1 MSKDNV
7 QIVDYALKYAK
18 KYGWA
23 VFPVSRKT
31 KKPLTPHGCKDA
43 KKEAGPIKAW
53 WKKWPDANIG
63 IATGAISEL
72 VVVDLDLDEEKGKDG
87 IHQLILW
94 ERENGELPGT
104 AKVLTGRGG
113 NHLYYHHADP
123 GIKNQVDIIEGIDVR
138 GDGGY
143 VIAPPSVHQNGTVY
157 EWEEPPTETPIAE
170 LDEVVMKL
178 LAVGEK
184 KQEPHQQ
191 FQLPDKIGS
200 GSRNT
205 TLHKLACSMQ
215 AQGMSDDAIMAA
227 VAAENAERCE
237 PPLEDEE
244 IERIVQSALQYR
256 KGELKVMKISDDDN
270 RPPKFTYKID
280 KNGELTDQIAQTV
293 KNCEEAI
300 GYDTNLRGR
309 IQFNE
314 LTGMVSVYGSVPW
327 EEHKGWRD
335 WKNSDDSALW
345 SYVESKYGLSNKDKI
360 FNALENVAH
369 RRHCNTVKDMLEQ
382 AAADWDGNHHI
393 ETLLPQFVG
402 ADLTEY
408 NTEVMKLFML
418 GAIKRIYQPGCKF
431 DYMLILV
438 GPQGAYKSS
447 FLRFL
452 AADDNVF
459 SDNFNSIDGDRA
471 FEKLRGMWIVE
482 MSELQATKRAKD
494 VEAIKAFITS
504 RKDTYRA
511 AYARRTEQHP
521 RQCVLAGTSNPVD
534 FLTDQ
539 TGNRRFLPVTCA
551 KHEIPNPFDNEIET
565 KWSFHQAWGEAM
577 DIYARANGKVR
588 LVLPDYLAKQALDAQ
603 TAYMEEDP
611 DVGIIQEWLDNEC
624 KLDRVCVKMIW
635 DVALKMNFNQMSR
648 METNRL
654 HNIMKNQ
661 ISGWK
666 YVGMQK
672 CGPYGTQRSYDRDRK
687 MVINDEELP
696 WMSLG
701 G

>member
-1 MSKDNV
+1 MAEMV
-7 QIVDYALKYAK
+7 TFALEYAQ

-23 VFPVSRKT
+23 VFPVSNKT

-43 KKEAGPIKAW
+43 KKAAGPIKAW

-63 IATGAISEL
+63 IATGSMSEL
-72 VVVDLDLDEEKGKDG
+72 VVIDLDMDEEEGKDG
-87 IHQLILW
+87 IHELVLW
-94 ERENGELPGT
+94 ERENGDLPET
-104 AKVLTGRGG
+104 AKVITGRGG
-113 NHLYYHHADP
+113 NHLYFHYKGDAVKNRT
-123 GIKNQVDIIEGIDVR
+123 GILDGIDVR
-138 GDGGY
+138 ADGGY
-143 VIAPPSVHQNGTVY
+143 VIAPPSVHPNGTFY
-157 EWEEPPTETPIAE
+157 EWESPLEEIPVCE
-170 LDEVVMKL
+170 LDDSVKRF
-178 LAVGEK
+178 LATGSHQKE
-184 KQEPHQQ
+184 QSQQ
-191 FQLPDKIGS
+191 FQLPDRIGS
-200 GSRNT
+200 GMRNT

-215 AQGMSDDAIMAA
+215 SQGLSDDSILAA
-227 VAAENAERCE
+227 VAAENAERCD

-244 IERIVQSALQYR
+244 VERIVQSALQYR
-256 KGELKVMKISDDDN
+256 KGELKVMKIKDDDN
-270 RPPKFTYKID
+270 RPPDFTYKID
-280 KNGELTDQIAQTV
+280 KNGDLTDQIAQTV

-300 GYDTNLRGR
+300 GQDVNLRGR

-335 WKNSDDSALW
+335 WRNSDDCALW

-360 FNALENVAH
+360 FNALENVAR

-382 AAADWDGNHHI
+382 AAENWDGNRHI
-393 ETLLPQFVG
+393 ENLLPQFVG
-402 ADLTEY
+402 ADKTEY

-521 RQCVLAGTSNPVD
+521 RMCVLAGTSNPVD

-565 KWSFHQAWGEAM
+565 KWAFQQAWGEAM
-577 DIYARANGKVR
+577 DIYARANGKIR
-588 LVLPDYLAKQALDAQ
+588 LVLPDHLAKRALEAQ
-603 TAYMEEDP
+603 TEYMEEDP
-611 DVGIIQEWLDNEC
+611 DVGIIQEWLN
-624 KLDRVCVKMIW
+624 KSNKNRVCVKMIW
-635 DVALKMNFNQMSR
+635 DMALKMEHMQMSR

-661 ISGWK
+661 VEGWR
-666 YVGMQK
+666 YIGMQK
-672 CGPYGTQRSYDRDRK
+672 CGDYGTQRSYERIK
-687 MVINDEELP
+687 NEVIEENELP
-696 WMSLG
+696 WQSLDTL
-701 G
+701 

>member
-1 MSKDNV
+1 MAEMVKFALE
-7 QIVDYALKYAK
+7 YAQ

-23 VFPVSRKT
+23 VFPVSNKT

-43 KKEAGPIKAW
+43 KKTAGPIKAW

-63 IATGAISEL
+63 IATGNMSEL
-72 VVVDLDLDEEKGKDG
+72 IVIDLDMDEDEGKDG
-87 IHQLILW
+87 IHELVLW
-94 ERENGELPGT
+94 ERENGDLPET
-104 AKVLTGRGG
+104 AKVITGRGG
-113 NHLYYHHADP
+113 NHLYFHYKGDQ
-123 GIKNQVDIIEGIDVR
+123 IKNRTGILEGIDVR
-138 GDGGY
+138 ADGGY
-143 VIAPPSVHQNGTVY
+143 VIAPPSVHPNGTLY
-157 EWEEPPTETPIAE
+157 EWESPLDDVPVSE
-170 LDEVVMKL
+170 LNDEVQRFL
-178 LAVGEK
+178 DAG
-184 KQEPHQQ
+184 KQTKEHGKQ
-191 FQLPDKIGS
+191 FQLPERIGS
-200 GSRNT
+200 GMRNT

-215 AQGMSDDAIMAA
+215 AQGLSDDAILSA
-227 VAAENAERCE
+227 VAAENAERCD
-237 PPLEDEE
+237 PPLDEE
-244 IERIVQSALQYR
+244 EVEKIVQSALQYR
-256 KGELKVMKISDDDN
+256 KGELKVMKLNDDDN
-270 RPPKFTYKID
+270 RPPDFTYKID
-280 KNGELTDQIAQTV
+280 KNGDLTDQIAQTI

-300 GYDTNLRGR
+300 GQDINLRGR

-314 LTGMVSVYGSVPW
+314 LTGMVSVYGTVPW
-327 EEHKGWRD
+327 QEHKGWRD

-345 SYVESKYGLSNKDKI
+345 SYIENKYGLSNKDKI

-369 RRHCNTVKDMLEQ
+369 RRHCNVVKDMLEQ

-393 ETLLPQFVG
+393 ENLLPQFVG
-402 ADLTEY
+402 ADKTEY

-551 KHEIPNPFDNEIET
+551 RHEIPNPFNKEMET
-565 KWSFHQAWGEAM
+565 KWEFHQAWGEAM
-577 DIYARANGKVR
+577 DIYARANGNIQ
-588 LVLPDYLAKQALDAQ
+588 LVLPDHLSKQAIDAQ
-603 TAYMEEDP
+603 MAYMEEDP
-611 DVGIIQEWLDNEC
+611 DVGIIQKWLDGCN
-624 KLDRVCVKMIW
+624 KNRVCVKMIW
-635 DVALKMNFNQMSR
+635 DEALKIEYSAFPQR
-648 METNRL
+648 EINRI

-661 ISGWK
+661 IEGWK
-666 YVGMQK
+666 YVNKQK
-672 CGPYGTQRSYDRDRK
+672 CGEYGVQRCYERIALPPVDTD
-687 MVINDEELP
+687 NLP
-696 WMSLG
+696 WQNSDTL
-701 G
+701 